1 MYKAQIFNNYL
12 NIIII
17 MTDNG
22 TFVTTVIYSCL
33 LLQQEIFFTCIY
45 LNRIY
50 SDLFYN
56 FQKIKRCILYVR

>member
-1 MYKAQIFNNYL
+1 MYKAQIFNNDL